1 MRPRV
6 CSLLAAVCLTIALAA
21 GVAAEEEAR
30 LVDLD
35 APSRLPFRTVP
46 NSLPGHPH
54 PGELAACLLPC
65 DLDRDGWDEAVAT
78 INDGFVAF
86 DLEREAPG
94 VMWQHNVPPAY
105 AGPPRAV
112 WLGAAADVTGDGR
125 PELFVTAERR
135 GQNPARLWVFDPAAQ
150 RNLSDSLL
158 PESTDGAGGLGAH
171 DSPGGPLRWV
181 CTGVLDA
188 GRPAGAGSN
197 GGGSGG
203 GSGGGGSGGGGS
215 GGGGGGGGG
224 GGSEERGYD
233 DRQGGGVRG
242 RAPSAILVGLREA
255 GPGALLALDPRSGRE
270 AWRRDLSGRPH
281 VAAVALTDVDG
292 DGEREIV
299 LATAAAGSPENTP
312 VPSLAS
318 PGPASGA
325 VLAVDAAGA
334 VKWTHELGRPASVWM
349 RAADL
354 DGDGAAEVAC
364 ATGLGGERSKGRLY
378 ILDGRTGALLV
389 EKLLPSD
396 ALGLELLPQEDHGF
410 VYVGLRGGG
419 VSRYR
424 YDRARLAVD
433 RRAVSTRAGRV
444 VSFVQA
450 LPETREPALLA
461 LLESGGALLLD
472 ADLKPLCALDAPA
485 ADLASAHARVWAAG
499 PRARYLYVDGDASRG
514 YVFARNETWP
524 QKWARRLAAMPARAA
539 LLAAAALAAA
549 GAALGLLLRRRA
561 ALARRRDPALWA
573 RLLRE
578 SQISGHGA
586 VAATSSLRK
595 RLVPRLAALAA
606 GAEAAGPD
614 AAQAHDAWKALQ
626 EADAPRIRTVLGLA
640 RAVGIA
646 KKIVR
651 PAGTSLDDAMHELAA
666 LFAAGLDP
674 RRIEAG
680 LPRIERA
687 ALSLERALHRI
698 RACADPRYHADVTAV
713 LEQARAARE
722 EELRQAG
729 IGVEVRAT
737 GFDDGPVRGIIPAAD
752 LLFVLDNLLGNA
764 ARAMAGGERS
774 RRQLRIDLRAGQGLV
789 DVLVADTGPGVP
801 PERREAIFAGKSE
814 RGDGGVGLFRGRET
828 ARAWGGD
835 LVLLDGAPG
844 EGATF
849 RLTMNRVLATKDD
862 DAG

>member
-21 GVAAEEEAR
+21 GAAGEEEAR

-35 APSRLPFRTVP
+35 APSRLPFRTIP

-65 DLDRDGWDEAVAT
+65 DLDRDGWDEAVAA

-112 WLGAAADVTGDGR
+112 WLGAAADVTGDRR
-125 PELFVTAERR
+125 PELFVTADRR

-150 RNLSDSLL
+150 RNLSDILL
-158 PESTDGAGGLGAH
+158 PEGTVGAGGPGGH
-171 DSPGGPLRWV
+171 GCPGGPLRWV
-181 CTGVLDA
+181 CAGVLIG
-188 GRPAGAGSN
+188 GRPAGADGGE
-197 GGGSGG
+197 GGGEGDR
-203 GSGGGGSGGGGS
+203 
-215 GGGGGGGGG
+215 
-224 GGSEERGYD
+224 RGE
-233 DRQGGGVRG
+233 GARG
-242 RAPSAILVGLREA
+242 HAPLAILVGLREA
-255 GPGALLALDPRSGRE
+255 GPGALLALDPLSGRE
-270 AWRRDLSGRPH
+270 AWRRDLPGRPY
-281 VAAVALTDVDG
+281 VAAVAFTDADG

-299 LATAAAGSPENTP
+299 LATAAVGAPDAPPSPT
-312 VPSLAS
+312 LDS
-318 PGPASGA
+318 PGPAGGA

-334 VKWTHELGRPASVWM
+334 VRWSHELDRPASVWM

-364 ATGLGGERSKGRLY
+364 ATGLGGERSRGRLR
-378 ILDGRTGALLV
+378 ILDGRTGGLLV
-389 EKLLPSD
+389 EKPLPSD
-396 ALGLELLPQEDHGF
+396 ALGLELLPRKGHGF

-419 VSRYR
+419 VNRYR
-424 YDRARLAVD
+424 YDRGRLAID

-444 VSFVQA
+444 VAFVQA

-461 LLESGGALLLD
+461 LLASGGALLLD
-472 ADLKPLCALDAPA
+472 TELRPLCALDAA
-485 ADLASAHARVWAAG
+485 TADLATAHARVWAAG
-499 PRARYLYVDGDASRG
+499 PRARYLYVDAGVSRG

-524 QKWARRLAAMPARAA
+524 QKWARRLAELPARTA
-539 LLAAAALAAA
+539 LLAAASLAAA
-549 GAALGLLLRRRA
+549 GAVLGLLLRRRA

-586 VAATSSLRK
+586 VAATSSLRR
-595 RLVPRLAALAA
+595 RLLPRLEALAA
-606 GAEAAGPD
+606 GAPASGPD
-614 AAQAHDAWKALQ
+614 AAQAHDAWRALR
-626 EADAPRIRTVLGLA
+626 ETDAPRIRTVLGLA
-640 RAVGIA
+640 RAVGVA
-646 KKIVR
+646 QEIVQ
-651 PAGTSLDDAMHELAA
+651 PAGASLDEAMRSLTA
-666 LFAAGLDP
+666 LFAGGLDP
-674 RRIEAG
+674 RRIEAE
-680 LPRIERA
+680 LPRIGRA
-687 ALSLERALHRI
+687 AQSLERALHRI
-698 RACADPRYHADVTAV
+698 RACADPRYHADVIAV
-713 LEQARAARE
+713 LDQARAARE

-752 LLFVLDNLLGNA
+752 LLFILDNLIGNA
-764 ARAMAGGERS
+764 ARAMAGRDGSSQR
-774 RRQLRIDLRAGQGLV
+774 LRIDLRAGQGLV
-789 DVLVADTGPGVP
+789 DACVADTGPGVP
-801 PERREAIFAGKSE
+801 LEEREAIFAGKSA
-814 RGDGGVGLFRGRET
+814 RGDGGIGLFRGREA

-844 EGATF
+844 EGAIF
-849 RLTMNRVLATKDD
+849 RLTMNRVLAAKDD

>member
-1 MRPRV
+1 M
-6 CSLLAAVCLTIALAA
+6 CLTIALAA
-21 GVAAEEEAR
+21 DAAGDEDAR

-35 APSRLPFRTVP
+35 ALSRLPFRTVP
-46 NSLPGHPH
+46 NSLPNHPLA
-54 PGELAACLLPC
+54 GELAACLLPC
-65 DLDRDGWDEAVAT
+65 DLDGDGWDEAVAA

-135 GQNPARLWVFDPAAQ
+135 GENPARLWVFDPAAQ
-150 RNLSDSLL
+150 RTLSDILL
-158 PESTDGAGGLGAH
+158 PEGAAGAGG
-171 DSPGGPLRWV
+171 PGGHAGPTDPLRWV
-181 CTGVLDA
+181 CAGVLHA
-188 GRPAGAGSN
+188 GRPAG
-197 GGGSGG
+197 GGGSGE
-203 GSGGGGSGGGGS
+203 GSGGGAGGRENGGL
-215 GGGGGGGGG
+215 GGHQG
-224 GGSEERGYD
+224 ERGRD
-233 DRQGGGVRG
+233 H
-242 RAPSAILVGLREA
+242 AALAILVGFRETGA
-255 GPGALLALDPRSGRE
+255 GALLALDPLGGRE
-270 AWRRDLSGRPH
+270 EWRRDLPGRPH
-281 VAAVALTDVDG
+281 PAAVALTDVDG

-299 LATAAAGSPENTP
+299 LATAAAASPE
-312 VPSLAS
+312 AS
-318 PGPASGA
+318 PAPTLAPTGAAGGA

-334 VKWTHELGRPASVWM
+334 VRWSHELGRPAGVWM

-364 ATGLGGERSKGRLY
+364 ATGLGGERSKGRLC
-378 ILDGRTGALLV
+378 ILDGRTGGLLV

-396 ALGLELLPQEDHGF
+396 ALGLELLPRPGHGF
-410 VYVGLRGGG
+410 VFVGLRGGG
-419 VSRYR
+419 VNRYR
-424 YDRARLAVD
+424 YDRGRLAVD

-461 LLESGGALLLD
+461 LLASGEALLLD
-472 ADLKPLCALDAPA
+472 AELSPLCALDAPA

-499 PRARYLYVDGDASRG
+499 PRARYLYVDGDMSRG

-524 QKWARRLAAMPARAA
+524 QKLARRLAEMPARAA
-539 LLAAAALAAA
+539 LLAAASLAPA

-561 ALARRRDPALWA
+561 ALTRRRDPALWA

-578 SQISGHGA
+578 SQVSGHGA
-586 VAATSSLRK
+586 VAATHSLRK
-595 RLVPRLAALAA
+595 RLLPRLAALAA
-606 GAEAAGPD
+606 GAPASGPD
-614 AAQAHDAWKALQ
+614 AQQAHDAWHALQ
-626 EADAPRIRTVLGLA
+626 ETDAPRIRAVLDLA

-646 KKIVR
+646 RGIVQ
-651 PAGTSLDDAMHELAA
+651 PAAANLDEVVRELTA
-666 LFAAGLDP
+666 LFAAGLDS
-674 RRIEAG
+674 RRIEAA

-687 ALSLERALHRI
+687 AQSLERALHRI
-698 RACADPRYHADVTAV
+698 RACADPRYHADVKAV
-713 LEQARAARE
+713 LDQARAARE

-729 IGVEVRAT
+729 ISVEVRAT

-752 LLFVLDNLLGNA
+752 LLFILDNLLGNA
-764 ARAMAGGERS
+764 ARAMAGGELS
-774 RRQLRIDLRAGQGLV
+774 PRRLRIELRAGQGLV

-814 RGDGGVGLFRGRET
+814 RGDGGIGLFRGRET

-835 LVLLDGAPG
+835 LVLLDSAPA

-849 RLTMNRVLATKDD
+849 RLTVNRVLAAKDD
-862 DAG
+862 DAD